1 MKLYIAM
8 LVVKDRERS
17 TIKGL
22 QILSNNWEYDNESD
36 TWCIIYGWTTD
47 KETMKEFKKYR
58 NDAYYLYKKTEDE
71 DYIDYITKEYQFS
84 EIRDYNLVYGFNS
97 DKKEK
102 CSVPIT
108 MFETTCIE
116 NELRGMIEDSV
127 SDEGKFIDPMLLSPR
142 LYEIMEKIGYSNF
155 YYENIMADRI
165 EDEIDESHGDNED
178 FDPDVVDYDGSNEY
192 IEELVNRMQVFF
204 ENKSYAGKHK
214 YINDKGGYGNMYTD
228 NQLNMFLSYFGELLN
243 AGV

>member
-8 LVVKDRERS
+8 LAVKDIKRS

-22 QILSNNWEYDNESD
+22 QILSNNWEYDGESD

-47 KETMKEFKKYR
+47 KDTMKEFKKYR
-58 NDAYYLYKKTEDE
+58 NEEYYSYKKTEDE
-71 DYIDYITKEYQFS
+71 DYIDFIMKGYPLS
-84 EIRDYNLVYGFNS
+84 EIKDYDLTYGFSS

-108 MFETTCIE
+108 MFETNCIE
-116 NELRGMIEDSV
+116 NELRGMIEDEI
-127 SDEGKFIDPMLLSPR
+127 SDTGKFIDPIILSPK

-155 YYENIMADRI
+155 YYENIMSDRI
-165 EDEIDESHGDNED
+165 EDDAYDEGNE
-178 FDPDVVDYDGSNEY
+178 FDPDAYEYNGSYEY
-192 IEELVNRMQVFF
+192 VEDLINRMQVFF
-204 ENKSYAGKHK
+204 ENKSYAGKYK
-214 YINDKGGYGNMYTD
+214 YINDKGRYGNMYTD